1 MIDNRGLTNS
11 DPHMTSTHPEATPA
25 TSADTPQKTKTTH
38 AERRQSVQPVL
49 EQLFTLYPR
58 LFGAEFLPLK
68 RGIFQDLLEKHPDVF
83 QRDSL
88 KAALGV
94 HTRSTRYLQCV
105 AAGKQRHDLQGVAV
119 EDVAPEHVYAA
130 IVELFR
136 RRQSRTQDDLR
147 PQFRTQLMAAY
158 EASGLSRD
166 AYMSCVARTQPNDAQ
181 IGAVLEEALEL
192 SEQKLA
198 RQEALQKAFESS
210 GKSLEAFAAMY
221 GLKPRDVKAALARKP
236 RVSAMVASA
245 S

>member
-1 MIDNRGLTNS
+1 M
-11 DPHMTSTHPEATPA
+11 MTSTNPEAAPA
-25 TSADTPQKTKTTH
+25 DAPQKTKATH
-38 AERRQSVQPVL
+38 VQRMRSVQPVL
-49 EQLFTLYPR
+49 EQLFTLYPH
-58 LFGAEFLPLK
+58 LFGAAFLPLK
-68 RGIFQDLLEKHPDVF
+68 RGIFQELLEKHPELF

-105 AAGKQRHDLQGVAV
+105 AAGKKRHDLQGVAV

-130 IVELFR
+130 VVELFH
-136 RRQSRTQDDLR
+136 RRQSRTKDDLR
-147 PQFRTQLMAAY
+147 PQLRTQLMAAY

-166 AYMSCVARTQPNDAQ
+166 EYVLCVSRTQPDDAP

-198 RQEALQKAFESS
+198 RQAALLKAFEDS
-210 GKSLEAFAAMY
+210 GKTVEAFAEMY
-221 GLKPRDVKAALARKP
+221 GVKPRDVKAALARKHP
-236 RVSAMVASA
+236 APAVASA

>member
-1 MIDNRGLTNS
+1 M
-11 DPHMTSTHPEATPA
+11 
-25 TSADTPQKTKTTH
+25 
-38 AERRQSVQPVL
+38 QPVL
-49 EQLFTLYPR
+49 EQLFTLYPH

-68 RGIFQDLLEKHPDVF
+68 RGIFQDLLEKHPEMF

-105 AAGKQRHDLQGVAV
+105 AAGNQRHDLQGAAV

-147 PQFRTQLMAAY
+147 PQLRTRLMAAY
-158 EASGLSRD
+158 EASGLRRD
-166 AYMSCVARTQPNDAQ
+166 EYMSCVASTPSSDTQV
-181 IGAVLEEALEL
+181 GAVLEEALEL

-198 RQEALQKAFESS
+198 RQEALCKAFESS
-210 GKSLEAFAAMY
+210 GQTVEAFAAMY

-236 RVSAMVASA
+236 RVPAVASA

>member
-1 MIDNRGLTNS
+1 M
-11 DPHMTSTHPEATPA
+11 
-25 TSADTPQKTKTTH
+25 
-38 AERRQSVQPVL
+38 QPVL
-49 EQLFTLYPR
+49 EQLFALYPH

-68 RGIFQDLLEKHPDVF
+68 RGIFQDLLEKHPEMF
-83 QRDSL
+83 KRDSL

-105 AAGKQRHDLQGVAV
+105 AAGKQRHDLQGAAV

-147 PQFRTQLMAAY
+147 PQLRTQLMAAY

-166 AYMSCVARTQPNDAQ
+166 AYMSCVASTPSSDTQV
-181 IGAVLEEALEL
+181 GAVLEEALEL

-198 RQEALQKAFESS
+198 RQEALCKAFESS
-210 GKSLEAFAAMY
+210 GQTVEAFAAMY

-236 RVSAMVASA
+236 RVPAVASA

>member
-1 MIDNRGLTNS
+1 M
-11 DPHMTSTHPEATPA
+11 MTSTNPEAAPA
-25 TSADTPQKTKTTH
+25 DAPQKTKTTH
-38 AERRQSVQPVL
+38 AQRMRLVQPVL
-49 EQLFTLYPR
+49 EQLFTLYPH

-68 RGIFQDLLEKHPDVF
+68 RGIFQELLEKHPELF

-88 KAALGV
+88 KASLGV

-130 IVELFR
+130 VVELFR

-147 PQFRTQLMAAY
+147 PQLRTQLMAAY
-158 EASGLSRD
+158 ETSGLSRD
-166 AYMSCVARTQPNDAQ
+166 EYMSCVSRTQPNDAQ

-192 SEQKLA
+192 VEQKLA
-198 RQEALQKAFESS
+198 RQEALLKAFEGS
-210 GKSLEAFAAMY
+210 GKTVEAFAEMY
-221 GLKPRDVKAALARKP
+221 GIKPRDVKAALARRHP
-236 RVSAMVASA
+236 APAVAST